1 MIQPPKSLT
10 YDATHMIVPVL
21 MAGGSGSRLWPL
33 SRGLYPKQFLRLAG
47 ERTMLQQTAARAAAL
62 PDAAAPVVICG
73 DDHRFIVAE
82 QLKAEAG
89 RQIILEPVG
98 RNTAPAAAV
107 AALQVAAA
115 HGDDALVL
123 LLPADHVIA
132 DQAAFAQAAAKAAAL
147 ASQGKL
153 VTFGVVPTKPETG
166 YGYIR
171 VGEVLGDA
179 GHTVAAFVEKPDRA
193 TAEGYLADGG
203 YLWNG
208 GMFMFKAKAMLA
220 ELREHAPAIV
230 AVCEQALSD
239 GQHDL
244 DFLRLDAEAFT
255 ACPEDSIDYAVMEKT
270 SNAAVVA
277 LDAGWNDLGAWT
289 YLGEVN
295 KADAQ
300 GNVLSGDVLTADTS
314 NSLVRA
320 ESRLVATV
328 GLDNHVVVE
337 TADAVLVAPRD
348 RVQDVK
354 AIVQQ
359 LKDAGRSEANHH
371 PIVYRP
377 WGSYETIALADR
389 FQVKRIV
396 VKPGAKL
403 SLQMHH
409 HRAEHWIVVKG
420 TAIVTRGDD
429 TLTLSEDE
437 STYIPLGMKHRL
449 ENPGVID
456 LELIEVQSGSY
467 LGEDD
472 IVRFQDDYNRA

>member
-1 MIQPPKSLT
+1 
-10 YDATHMIVPVL
+10 MIVPVL
-21 MAGGSGSRLWPL
+21 MAGGSGTRLWPL
-33 SRGLYPKQFLRLAG
+33 SRELYPKQFLRLAG
-47 ERTMLQQTAARAAAL
+47 EQTMLQQTVARAAAL
-62 PDAAAPVVICG
+62 PSASAPIVVCG
-73 DDHRFIVAE
+73 DAHRFIVAE
-82 QLKAEAG
+82 QLKAVDG
-89 RQIILEPVG
+89 RQIILEPMG

-132 DQAAFAQAAAKAAAL
+132 DQAAFANAAQHAATL
-147 ASQGKL
+147 AQQGKL
-153 VTFGVVPTKPETG
+153 VTFGVVPTQPETG

-171 VGEVLGDA
+171 TGEALGDA
-179 GHTVAAFVEKPDRA
+179 GHSVAAFVEKPDRE

-208 GMFMFKAKAMLA
+208 GMFLFQAKAMLA
-220 ELREHAPAIV
+220 ELRMHAPAV
-230 AVCEQALSD
+230 LDACEAALNQ
-239 GQHDL
+239 GQRDL
-244 DFLRLDAEAFT
+244 DFLRLDADAFA

-289 YLGEVN
+289 YLGEVSSS
-295 KADAQ
+295 DAK
-300 GNVLSGDVLTADTS
+300 GNVLSGDVLTADTT
-314 NSLVRA
+314 NTLVRA

-337 TADAVLVAPRD
+337 TADAVLVAPRN

-354 AIVQQ
+354 AIVGQ
-359 LKDAGRSEANHH
+359 LKAAGRSEAKHH
-371 PIVYRP
+371 PVVYRP

-429 TLTLSEDE
+429 TLRLTEDQ
-437 STYIPLGMKHRL
+437 STYIPLGTKHRL

>member
-1 MIQPPKSLT
+1 
-10 YDATHMIVPVL
+10 MIVPVL
-21 MAGGSGSRLWPL
+21 MAGGSGTRLWPL
-33 SRGLYPKQFLRLAG
+33 SRELYPKQFLRLAG
-47 ERTMLQQTAARAAAL
+47 EQTMLQQTVARAAAL
-62 PDAAAPVVICG
+62 PSASAPIVVCG
-73 DDHRFIVAE
+73 DAHRFIVAE
-82 QLKAEAG
+82 QLKAVDG
-89 RQIILEPVG
+89 RQIILEPMG

-132 DQAAFAQAAAKAAAL
+132 DQAAFANAAQQAATL
-147 ASQGKL
+147 AQQGKL
-153 VTFGVVPTKPETG
+153 VTFGVVPTQPETG

-171 VGEVLGDA
+171 TGEALGDA
-179 GHTVAAFVEKPDRA
+179 GHSVAAFVEKPDRE

-208 GMFMFKAKAMLA
+208 GMFLFQAKAMLA
-220 ELREHAPAIV
+220 ELRMHAPAV
-230 AVCEQALSD
+230 LDACEAALNQ
-239 GQHDL
+239 GQRDL
-244 DFLRLDAEAFT
+244 DFLRLDADAFA

-289 YLGEVN
+289 YLGEVSSS
-295 KADAQ
+295 DAK
-300 GNVLSGDVLTADTS
+300 GNVLSGDVLTADTT
-314 NSLVRA
+314 NTLVRA

-337 TADAVLVAPRD
+337 TADAVLVAPRN

-354 AIVQQ
+354 AIVGQ
-359 LKDAGRSEANHH
+359 LKAAGRSEAKHH
-371 PIVYRP
+371 PVVYRP

-429 TLTLSEDE
+429 TLRLTEDQ
-437 STYIPLGMKHRL
+437 STYIPLGTKHRL

>member
-1 MIQPPKSLT
+1 
-10 YDATHMIVPVL
+10 MIVPVL
-21 MAGGSGSRLWPL
+21 MAGGSGTRLWPL
-33 SRGLYPKQFLRLAG
+33 SRELYPKQFLRLAG
-47 ERTMLQQTAARAAAL
+47 EQTMLQQTVARAAAL
-62 PDAAAPVVICG
+62 PSASAPIVVCG
-73 DDHRFIVAE
+73 DAHRFIVAE
-82 QLKAEAG
+82 QLKAVDG
-89 RQIILEPVG
+89 RQIILEPMG

-132 DQAAFAQAAAKAAAL
+132 DQAAFAKAAQHAATL
-147 ASQGKL
+147 AQQGKL
-153 VTFGVVPTKPETG
+153 VTFGVVPTQPETG

-171 VGEVLGDA
+171 TGEALGDA
-179 GHTVAAFVEKPDRA
+179 GHSVAAFVEKPDRE

-208 GMFMFKAKAMLA
+208 GMFLFQAKAMLA
-220 ELREHAPAIV
+220 ELRMHAPAV
-230 AVCEQALSD
+230 LDACEAALNQ
-239 GQHDL
+239 GQRDL
-244 DFLRLDAEAFT
+244 DFLRLDADAFA

-289 YLGEVN
+289 YLGEVSSS
-295 KADAQ
+295 DAK
-300 GNVLSGDVLTADTS
+300 GNVLSGDVLTADTT
-314 NSLVRA
+314 NTLVRA

-337 TADAVLVAPRD
+337 TADAVLVAPRN

-354 AIVQQ
+354 AIVGQ
-359 LKDAGRSEANHH
+359 LKAAGRSEAKHH
-371 PIVYRP
+371 PVVYRP

-429 TLTLSEDE
+429 TLRLTEDQ
-437 STYIPLGMKHRL
+437 STYIPLGTKHRL

>member
-1 MIQPPKSLT
+1 
-10 YDATHMIVPVL
+10 MIVPVL
-21 MAGGSGSRLWPL
+21 MAGGSGTRLWPL
-33 SRGLYPKQFLRLAG
+33 SRELYPKQFLKLAG
-47 ERTMLQQTAARAAAL
+47 KHTMLQQTADRALAL
-62 PDAAAPVVICG
+62 PGTTAPVVICG
-73 DDHRFIVAE
+73 DEHRFIVAE
-82 QLKAEAG
+82 QLTAMEG
-89 RQIILEPVG
+89 RKIILEPVG

-107 AALQVAAA
+107 AALRVAAS
-115 HGDDALVL
+115 HGDDALIM

-132 DQAAFAQAAAKAAAL
+132 DQAAVAAAANQAATLAKA
-147 ASQGKL
+147 GHL
-153 VTFGVVPTKPETG
+153 VTFGIVPGHPETG

-171 VGEVLGDA
+171 QGQALGDDGFA
-179 GHTVAAFVEKPDRA
+179 VDAFVEKPDRA
-193 TAEGYLADGG
+193 TAEGYLADGS

-208 GMFMFKAKAMLA
+208 GMFVFRAGTLLA
-220 ELREHAPAIV
+220 ELEQHAPAV
-230 AVCEQALSD
+230 LRACRQALD
-239 GQHDL
+239 AGQHDL
-244 DFLRLDAEAFT
+244 DFLRLDAEAFK

-270 SNAAVVA
+270 DKAAVVP

-289 YLGEVN
+289 YLGDIN
-295 KADAQ
+295 TPDSA
-300 GNVLSGDVLTADTS
+300 GNVLHGDVLTADTRDT
-314 NSLVRA
+314 LVRA

-328 GLDNHVVVE
+328 GVDKHVVVE

-359 LKDAGRSEANHH
+359 LKAARRSESKHH
-371 PIVYRP
+371 PVVYRP

-429 TLTLSEDE
+429 TLTLTEDQ
-437 STYIPLGMKHRL
+437 STYIPLGTKHRL

-472 IVRFQDDYNRA
+472 IVRYQDDYNRA

>member
-1 MIQPPKSLT
+1 
-10 YDATHMIVPVL
+10 MIVPVL
-21 MAGGSGSRLWPL
+21 MAGGSGTRLWPL
-33 SRGLYPKQFLRLAG
+33 SRELYPKQFLRLAG
-47 ERTMLQQTAARAAAL
+47 EQTMLQQTVVRAAAL
-62 PDAAAPVVICG
+62 PSASAPIVVCG
-73 DDHRFIVAE
+73 DAHRFIVAE
-82 QLKAEAG
+82 QLKAVDG
-89 RQIILEPVG
+89 RQIILEPMG

-132 DQAAFAQAAAKAAAL
+132 DQAAFANAAQHAATL
-147 ASQGKL
+147 AQQGKL
-153 VTFGVVPTKPETG
+153 VTFGVVPTQPETG

-171 VGEVLGDA
+171 TGEALGDA
-179 GHTVAAFVEKPDRA
+179 GHSVAAFVEKPDRE

-208 GMFMFKAKAMLA
+208 GMFLFQAKAMLA
-220 ELREHAPAIV
+220 ELRMHAPAV
-230 AVCEQALSD
+230 LDACEAALNQ
-239 GQHDL
+239 GQRDL
-244 DFLRLDAEAFT
+244 DFLRLDADAFA

-289 YLGEVN
+289 YLGEVSSS
-295 KADAQ
+295 DAK
-300 GNVLSGDVLTADTS
+300 GNVLSGDVLTADTT
-314 NSLVRA
+314 NTLVRA

-337 TADAVLVAPRD
+337 TADAVLVAPRN

-354 AIVQQ
+354 AIVGQ
-359 LKDAGRSEANHH
+359 LKAAGRSEAKHH
-371 PIVYRP
+371 PVVYRP

-429 TLTLSEDE
+429 TLRLTEDQ
-437 STYIPLGMKHRL
+437 STYIPLGTKHRL

>member
-1 MIQPPKSLT
+1 
-10 YDATHMIVPVL
+10 MIVPVL

-33 SRGLYPKQFLRLAG
+33 SRELYPKQFLSLAG
-47 ERTMLQQTAARAAAL
+47 KYTMLQQTAARAAAL
-62 PDAAAPVVICG
+62 PGAAGPVVICG
-73 DDHRFIVAE
+73 EDHRFIVAE
-82 QLKAEAG
+82 QLKASAG

-107 AALQVAAA
+107 AALHVAAA
-115 HGDDALVL
+115 HGDEALVL

-132 DQAAFAQAAAKAAAL
+132 DQAAFERATGHAARL
-147 ASQGKL
+147 AEQGKL
-153 VTFGVVPTKPETG
+153 VTFGVVPDKPETG

-171 VGEVLGDA
+171 TGDALGDD
-179 GHTVAAFVEKPDRA
+179 GHNVDAFVEKPDRE
-193 TAEGYLADGG
+193 TAGQYLADGG

-208 GMFMFKAKAMLA
+208 GMFLFQAKAMLA
-220 ELREHAPAIV
+220 ELREHAPRIV
-230 AVCEQALSD
+230 EACENALAA
-239 GQHDL
+239 GQRDL
-244 DFLRLDAEAFT
+244 DFLRLDAEAFQ
-255 ACPEDSIDYAVMEKT
+255 ASPEDSIDYAVMEKT
-270 SNAAVVA
+270 DNAAVVA

-289 YLGEVN
+289 YLGEIN
-295 KADAQ
+295 AGDAQ
-300 GNVLSGDVLTADTS
+300 GNVLSGDVLTADTT
-314 NSLVRA
+314 NTLVRA
-320 ESRLVATV
+320 ESRMVATV

-354 AIVQQ
+354 QIVQQ
-359 LKDAGRSEANHH
+359 LKAQGRSEAKHH
-371 PIVYRP
+371 PVVYRP